1 MGIYNERLDK
11 AIGLIA
17 EARKE
22 IVKHLQ
28 SLSLAYEKDCI
39 KSETKYLKEVA
50 DALGEA
56 QDMVSFCQSEYYMN
70 KKRGNRF
77 YKGV

>member
-1 MGIYNERLDK
+1 M
-11 AIGLIA
+11 IA

-22 IVKHLQ
+22 ISEHLK

-39 KSETKYLKEVA
+39 KHETKYLKGVA